1 MDKPLLT
8 STNLVIIFAQSLTG
22 LGHLRVTDALY
33 HGLPSGAHAV
43 LLGSEDKS
51 VSLVHNIMSQN
62 LFLRHTMEFFQNGP
76 PENIFTF
83 FYRRWLMS
91 NTTLLEVQLK
101 TILERHP
108 QPPKTVF
115 VIATHFGLAHQ
126 FAAIKERFGKENGV
140 RVILMVVVTD
150 DTPIHMWAVGGADV
164 IVVPSGK
171 TRHELEAYHKTA
183 GLPPTHYAVLPYMV
197 HPGLGVRLLTAEFLS
212 RTKQLDPDS
221 KTPIHVSVPISGA
234 AVQLPYIA
242 SLIASLNGLSD
253 RFVFHIVAK
262 QSRRTEWF
270 LKSMSKYK
278 NVELITSYHNREIIN
293 LYEELYRKY
302 VIALEITK
310 PSEQAFKALVGPKA
324 RGGAVLLFTDPVGR
338 QEWDNLA
345 FLERHGLVPKN
356 ASKRIAW
363 KFTDANVTYTSEE
376 LKDVSH
382 WRGLKL
388 PDEKAAE
395 FILWA
400 LQKNVLA
407 AMGKH
412 SEFHEHAEL
421 AGNGVAQF
429 WDMAEKFLEENP

>member
-1 MDKPLLT
+1 MDKPFLT

-33 HGLPSGAHAV
+33 HGLPTGAHAV
-43 LLGSEDKS
+43 LLGSDDKNI
-51 VSLVHNIMSQN
+51 SLVHNIMSQN
-62 LFLRHTMEFFQNGP
+62 VFLRRTMEFFQNGP

-83 FYRRWLMS
+83 FYRRWLMQ
-91 NTTLLEVQLK
+91 NTSLLEVQLK

-108 QPPKTVF
+108 QAPKTVF
-115 VIATHFGLAHQ
+115 VVATHFGLAHQ

-164 IVVPSGK
+164 IVVPSAK
-171 TRHELEAYHKTA
+171 TKRELESYHKSS
-183 GLPPTHYAVLPYMV
+183 GLLPATYAVLPYMM
-197 HPGLGVRLLTAEFLS
+197 HPGLGLRLSDSEYLS
-212 RTKQLDPDS
+212 RTKQLDPKS
-221 KTPIHVSVPISGA
+221 RTPIHVSVPISGA
-234 AVQLPYIA
+234 AVQLSYIA
-242 SLIASLNGLSD
+242 PLIESLNALSD

-262 QSRRTEWF
+262 QSRRTEKF

-278 NVELITSYHNREIIN
+278 NVELITSYHNREIVSLYEN
-293 LYEELYRKY
+293 LYEQH

-310 PSEQAFKALVGPKA
+310 PSEQAFKALFGPKD
-324 RGGAVLLFTDPVGR
+324 RGGAILLFTDPVGR

-345 FLERHGLVPKN
+345 FLERHGVIPKH
-356 ASKRIAW
+356 ASEHFAW
-363 KFTDANVTYTSEE
+363 KFMDADVSYTAEE

-388 PDEKAAE
+388 PDERGAE

-400 LQKNVLA
+400 LQKDVFS

-412 SEFHEHAEL
+412 SEYHEHPEL
-421 AGNGVAQF
+421 ADNGVAQF
-429 WDMAEKFLEENP
+429 WNMAEKFLEENP